1 MCVHV
6 CVCVAQFA
14 CDYQLPLMDQHST
27 VLMRLHTPF
36 VAYLSGV
43 FAGLLAK
50 ADSCPKDPASLS
62 LLFLPRTFSHT
73 QKHVQVCMLS

>member
-62 LLFLPRTFSHT
+62 LCFCQEHFPTPRNMSKFA
-73 QKHVQVCMLS
+73 C